1 MCIYKYLFCPMY
13 ICRNSTTPLVIL
25 KVLFICKT
33 PVKTFFSSFSAVSSQ
48 IEQKHY
54 VLFTKCRYVVWC
66 RVSSRSVTSREVPGR
81 SWDRT
86 GQYLETLKVPG
97 LRRTKSL
104 PDWQKKCQNCSK
116 IVQNY
121 LFSFF
126 FLPNVQVVIVS
137 FKVRISD
144 TEMKRMQKKKKKQK
158 KPTFFTN
165 FLFFFLYF
173 CPPSQP
179 GKSRDKRSTVPG
191 PLGCLGREL
200 KI

>member
-104 PDWQKKCQNCSK
+104 PDWQKKCQKLFKNCSK

-144 TEMKRMQKKKKKQK
+144 TEMKRMQKKRKSKKT
-158 KPTFFTN
+158 PLFLPIFFSFSFISVPRPNPGSPGTRG
-165 FLFFFLYF
+165 
-173 CPPSQP
+173 PRSQ
-179 GKSRDKRSTVPG
+179 D
-191 PLGCLGREL
+191 L
-200 KI
+200 